1 MPYTYILEC
10 SDKTY
15 YTGSTWD
22 LEKRFR
28 QHSDGVGANYTSKR
42 LPVVI
47 VYSLYF
53 DSIKDAFLMEKKIQK
68 WSHKKKKA
76 LIENNIEKLK
86 EEAECKN
93 ESHSKNIAA

>member
-1 MPYTYILEC
+1 MPYIYILEC
-10 SDKTY
+10 SDSTY

-22 LEKRFR
+22 LERRFR
-28 QHSDGVGANYTSKR
+28 QHSEGTGANYTSQR
-42 LPVVI
+42 LPVTL
-47 VYSLYF
+47 VYSVYF

-86 EEAECKN
+86 EESECKN
-93 ESHSKNIAA
+93 ESHSENKAA